1 MPKYSR
7 VKRFENLRRQIQNE
21 GDADLSKSDLS
32 QVSQHLGS
40 FDVPGTNVH
49 AGSEKP
55 ENYDPIHARR
65 FQETISET
73 EQTAAEAP
81 AFNEEVLRG
90 QDREIPAFNN
100 EYVSNFLKDAK
111 QYNVDHGNAYTTN
124 TDLNLLRI
132 LQYGEPA
139 KKQEN
144 APAKPYPD
152 TDSKAAAAVAPAAP
166 AAAKSA
172 PVQTASRPVADTT
185 EVSDF
190 LDSLDD
196 EDDVETGETT
206 ETTGMT
212 REDIAAEVQNL
223 IKGNSSAPKAASSS
237 VSSGED
243 SDSSVEDLFQTGTD
257 TRRRILQETSQMRA
271 QLDDYQDNLNDV
283 SDKMK
288 RTNRVLNG
296 VLIVLIVALSVV
308 LVVVVYW
315 VLQSRGIL

>member
-65 FQETISET
+65 FQENTSET
-73 EQTAAEAP
+73 EQPAAEAP

-139 KKQEN
+139 KKQES

-152 TDSKAAAAVAPAAP
+152 TDPKAAAAVSPAAP
-166 AAAKSA
+166 AAAPSA
-172 PVQTASRPVADTT
+172 PVQAASRPVADTT

-190 LDSLDD
+190 LDSLD
-196 EDDVETGETT
+196 EEDVETGEQT

-223 IKGNSSAPKAASSS
+223 IKGSSSTPKAASPS
-237 VSSGED
+237 VSSEEG
-243 SDSSVEDLFQTGTD
+243 SDASVEDLFQTGTD
-257 TRRRILQETSQMRA
+257 TRRRLLQETSQMRA

-296 VLIVLIVALSVV
+296 VLIVLIIALSVV